1 MMSFPETVN
10 RSYAWSTFIYN
21 IGLVM
26 TASFLIGLS
35 AQLEMRLPFTPIP
48 ITAQTLVVLMSGA
61 LLGAHRGVL
70 AILVYLAAGV
80 SGLPVFSGF
89 GASIHHI
96 LGPSGGYL
104 MGFAGGAYIAGTF
117 VERGWDTNF
126 LSRFSLMLLSCCA
139 IYATGLLWLGFFV
152 GFEKALAMGLIPFM
166 AGDIIKSALAAFLL
180 GGKGRLLNNRLP

>member
-10 RSYAWSTFIYN
+10 RSYAWWTFIYN
-21 IGLVM
+21 IGLIM

-104 MGFAGGAYIAGTF
+104 MGFVGGAYIAGTF
-117 VERGWDTNF
+117 VERGWGTNF
-126 LSRFSLMLLSCCA
+126 LSRFFLMLLSCSA

-152 GFEKALAMGLIPFM
+152 GFEKALAMGLIPFIT
-166 AGDIIKSALAAFLL
+166 GDIIKSALAAFLL

>member
-1 MMSFPETVN
+1 MSFPETVN

-126 LSRFSLMLLSCCA
+126 LSRFALMLLSCCA

-152 GFEKALAMGLIPFM
+152 GFEKALAMGLIPFIT
-166 AGDIIKSALAAFLL
+166 GDIIKSALAAFLL
-180 GGKGRLLNNRLP
+180 GGKGRLLNNKLP

>member
-21 IGLVM
+21 IGLIM

-117 VERGWDTNF
+117 VERGWGTNF
-126 LSRFSLMLLSCCA
+126 LSRFFLMLLSCSA

-152 GFEKALAMGLIPFM
+152 GFEKALAMGLIPFIT
-166 AGDIIKSALAAFLL
+166 GDIIKSALAAFLL
-180 GGKGRLLNNRLP
+180 GGKGRLLNNKLP

>member
-21 IGLVM
+21 IGLIV

-80 SGLPVFSGF
+80 LPVTNGIIIQIC
-89 GASIHHI
+89 SII
-96 LGPSGGYL
+96 S
-104 MGFAGGAYIAGTF
+104 
-117 VERGWDTNF
+117 
-126 LSRFSLMLLSCCA
+126 S
-139 IYATGLLWLGFFV
+139 
-152 GFEKALAMGLIPFM
+152 
-166 AGDIIKSALAAFLL
+166 
-180 GGKGRLLNNRLP
+180 